1 MKEPNGI
8 LSYEMYEDLKEAVV
22 KALKSDVT
30 ACRNGDGSKLT
41 ERIEEVGGAV
51 NEATAQ
57 IAALNNRIGRIDF
70 QPVIKVHPPDI
81 SGVNEVFQHINSRQ
95 DEFRS
100 ELHRIEEKIDH
111 LQTQVSRIGTEVD
124 TRQFEQLSNHTLY
137 EMKQQIRYLKQPPI
151 VLKIIIGITIVAL
164 LATLAAGY
172 YIRDSRKWKDSSQY
186 WYEQSQQKTQPKTNK
201 KAK

>member
-22 KALKSDVT
+22 KTLKSDAT
-30 ACRNGDGSKLT
+30 ACRNSDGSKLT
-41 ERIEEVGGAV
+41 DRIEEVGRAV

-81 SGVNEVFQHINSRQ
+81 SGVNDVFQHINSRQ
-95 DEFRS
+95 EEFRS
-100 ELHRIEEKIDH
+100 ELQRIEEKIDG
-111 LQTQVSRIGTEVD
+111 LGTQVAQMKTEVD
-124 TRQFEQLSNHTLY
+124 TTEFKRLSDHTIY
-137 EMKQQIRYLKQPPI
+137 EMTQQIRYLKQPPI
-151 VLKIIIGITIVAL
+151 VLKIIIGMAVVAL
-164 LATLAAGY
+164 LTTLAAGY
-172 YIRDSRKWKDSSQY
+172 YIRDSRKWEDSAGY
-186 WYEQSQQKTQPKTNK
+186 WYEQSQQKTQPKTDK